1 MPKLM
6 PKFNFT
12 PIQQIF
18 ADADDSAVSFA
29 DRLLEKGIATKSEA
43 KPHAMEYASI
53 RYGAKITAGRQGNL
67 LPRNSDAERAM
78 YRVLALCF
86 PSADKPVSSQ
96 RAVTK
101 KKVDAV
107 AQLVTK
113 YSKLTKAEQRRFLSS
128 I

>member
-1 MPKLM
+1 M

-96 RAVTK
+96 RAVA
-101 KKVDAV
+101 KKVDVV

>member
-1 MPKLM
+1 M

-29 DRLLEKGIATKSEA
+29 DRLLALGIATKSEA

-96 RAVTK
+96 RVVA

>member
-1 MPKLM
+1 MPKLI

-29 DRLLEKGIATKSEA
+29 DRLLEQGIATKSEA
-43 KPHAMEYASI
+43 KPHAMAYASI

-96 RAVTK
+96 RAVA
-101 KKVDAV
+101 KKVDVV